1 MTATENRPTDRST
14 NGPVNGPSGRPA
26 HRPASRL
33 RAENLTLSYG
43 QRTVATG
50 LGVDIPDHS
59 FTVIIGPN
67 ACGKSTL
74 LTALARMLKP
84 RAGQVYLDG
93 RAISSYR
100 SREVARRLGL
110 LPQSSTA
117 PGGITVGDLVARG
130 RYPHQGMLKQWS
142 ADDEAAVVEAMRKT
156 GVLELA
162 DRPVDDLSGGQRQ
175 RVWLSMV
182 LAQQTSILLL
192 DEPTTFLDIAHQVE
206 VLDLCAEL
214 HAREGHTV
222 VAVLHDLNQA
232 CRYATHLI
240 VMRPGGVIAAE
251 GDPSTVMTAELVEDV
266 FGLPCRIIDDPET
279 GTPLMVP
286 AAPKRYAPTA
296 VAAETPQATQATQAT
311 ELAPTS

>member
-1 MTATENRPTDRST
+1 MTATAKRPTTEQRPTERPTTANRPTT
-14 NGPVNGPSGRPA
+14 EN
-26 HRPASRL
+26 RPASRL
-33 RAENLTLSYG
+33 RAENLTLSYD
-43 QRTVATG
+43 QRTVATD

-142 ADDEAAVVEAMRKT
+142 ADDEAAVVEAMRQT
-156 GVLELA
+156 GVLDLA

-214 HAREGHTV
+214 HAREGHTI

-232 CRYATHLI
+232 CRYATHLV

-286 AAPKRYAPTA
+286 AAPKRYAPTSTGA
-296 VAAETPQATQATQAT
+296 NVLAET
-311 ELAPTS
+311 S

>member
-1 MTATENRPTDRST
+1 MTAEKRPTDR
-14 NGPVNGPSGRPA
+14 PRPA
-26 HRPASRL
+26 PEPRL
-33 RAENLTLSYG
+33 RAEGLTLSYD
-43 QRTVATG
+43 QRTVAADLT
-50 LGVDIPDHS
+50 VAIPDHS

-84 RAGQVYLDG
+84 KTGQVYLDG
-93 RAISSYR
+93 AAIASYR

-130 RYPHQGMLKQWS
+130 RYPHQGMLRQWS
-142 ADDEAAVVEAMRKT
+142 AEDEAAVVEAMRRT
-156 GVLELA
+156 GVLDLA
-162 DRPVDDLSGGQRQ
+162 ERPVDDLSGGQRQ

-192 DEPTTFLDIAHQVE
+192 DEPTTYLDIAHQVE
-206 VLDLCAEL
+206 VLDLCAQL
-214 HAREGHTV
+214 HAQQGHTV

-251 GDPSTVMTAELVEDV
+251 GDPRTVMTAELVEDV
-266 FGLPCRIIDDPET
+266 FGLPCRIIPDPET

-286 AAPKRYAPTA
+286 AAPTWYASAAATTGGGTA
-296 VAAETPQATQATQAT
+296 DDGTV
-311 ELAPTS
+311 LASTT